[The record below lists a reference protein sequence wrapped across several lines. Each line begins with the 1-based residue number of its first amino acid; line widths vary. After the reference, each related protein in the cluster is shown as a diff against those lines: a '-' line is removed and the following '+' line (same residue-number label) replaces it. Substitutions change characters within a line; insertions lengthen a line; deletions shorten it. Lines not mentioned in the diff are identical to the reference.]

1 MKEEFLV
8 TFAEKIGTT
17 VDKLWSA
24 LLKQAPISGTI
35 DIVIYLAMIFVSIIA
50 FKVISKKTT
59 VQEGEKY
66 ADWEGEKIGIAWAVY
81 IFVVGIISI
90 AFLCNVGNTI
100 SAFFN
105 PEYWAL
111 MQIVGSK

>member
-1 MKEEFLV
+1 MNEEFLV

-17 VDKLWSA
+17 VDKLWGA

-35 DIVIYLAMIFVSIIA
+35 DIIIYLAMIFVSIVA
-50 FKVISKKTT
+50 FKFISKKTT
-59 VQEGEKY
+59 AQEGERY
-66 ADWEGEKIGIAWAVY
+66 AVWEGEEKGIAWAVY
-81 IFVVGIISI
+81 IFVVGIMTI
-90 AFLCNVGNTI
+90 AFLCTVGNTI
-100 SAFFN
+100 AAFFN

>member
-1 MKEEFLV
+1 MNEEFLV

-17 VDKLWSA
+17 VDKLWGA

-35 DIVIYLAMIFVSIIA
+35 DIILYLIMLLVSIVA
-50 FKVISKKTT
+50 FKFISKKTT
-59 VQEGEKY
+59 AQEGERY
-66 ADWEGEKIGIAWAVY
+66 ADWEGEEIVFAWATY
-81 IFVVGIISI
+81 WIIVGVM
-90 AFLCNVGNTI
+90 ALVFLCNVGSTI
-100 SAFFN
+100 AAFFN